1 MVTRTAIERSKELQ
15 MRTHNAFVRFVM
27 GLTASSAL
35 AFSGAIA
42 QTVNIEVAADKTIAK
57 RVPDLFGYGANIWWI
72 PHIMEAGLEQ
82 RIMDMG
88 HLGMTRI
95 SLGDQILTHATSLED
110 LRARLENY
118 PLNDFVRRYTKA
130 GGRIMFILDGVPIWL
145 SSNKSTKKLPDPNVT
160 VFRISAPSDYEEW
173 SRVVET
179 IVRHFNGKL
188 GLNAYYESWNEPNW
202 EYLGTTEEY
211 HKQYYYSVLGARR
224 ADPKALIGGPAY
236 SEFLGV
242 GTRGDP
248 HKTDADKAR
257 IAKMILEQ
265 NFAFKQFLNYAART
279 PLPEL
284 GLARLPVDFFT
295 WHGFYIDPSSYYQL
309 VVPVFRAALESAGY
323 PRNTP
328 LVHSEWNI
336 APVPPYPEGDLNA
349 NEVGAAYVAANLLAM
364 HEAGVDNQIFQM
376 YLDPGVK
383 GYFGGTFTESG
394 IARANFNTFRLFSRL
409 KGAEVQTRSSDPW
422 VAAAAFQ
429 DEKNLYLIV
438 STLVPTPKMIEHTT
452 HIRNAVANEQFTR
465 SVAKAG
471 ATAKRGLPEPLARKA
486 QQLDE
491 QAKQLA
497 SDISRKAASRKRGF
511 KLEIELSGLRSAS
524 GKVTHYLIDS
534 KHSNIYKD
542 LAKAERHLADRTQ
555 QHQKQV
561 TKQMGARLQDAGVP
575 RETVKRLEATTGN
588 EKAAR
593 EAMSTLPEPQRKA
606 ITGVLTDVAK
616 DVRNQYSE
624 TLREIENWPSAR
636 LHEESIAWPAS
647 GKLTLDS
654 EPYAVHLFVVPR

>member
-1 MVTRTAIERSKELQ
+1 
-15 MRTHNAFVRFVM
+15 MRTRNALARLVM
-27 GLTASSAL
+27 GVTACFAL
-35 AFSGAIA
+35 ACSGANA
-42 QTVNIEVAADKTIAK
+42 QAVRIEVTADKTVAQ
-57 RVPDLFGYGANIWWI
+57 RVPDLFGYGANFWWI
-72 PHIMEAGLEQ
+72 PHIMEAGLGQ
-82 RIMDMG
+82 RILDMG
-88 HLGMTRI
+88 HLGMTRV
-95 SLGDQILTHATSLED
+95 SLGDQILTHATSMED

-118 PLNDFVRRYTKA
+118 PLNDFLRRYAKA

-160 VFRISAPSDYEEW
+160 VFRISPPSDYEEW

-202 EYLGTTEEY
+202 EYLGTTQEY

-224 ADPKALIGGPAY
+224 ADPKARIGGPAF

-248 HKTDADKAR
+248 HKSDADKTR
-257 IAKMILEQ
+257 LGNMVLEQ

-295 WHGFYIDPSSYYQL
+295 WHGFYIDPWSYYQL
-309 VVPVFRAALESAGY
+309 VVPAFRSALEAAGY
-323 PRNTP
+323 PRQTP
-328 LVHSEWNI
+328 LINSEWNI
-336 APVPPYPEGDLNA
+336 APVPPYPEGNLNA

-364 HEAGVDNQIFQM
+364 HRAGVDYQIFQM
-376 YLDPGVK
+376 YQDPGVK

-422 VAAAAFQ
+422 VAAAAFR
-429 DEKNLYLIV
+429 DESNLYLIV
-438 STLVPTPKMIEHTT
+438 STLVPTPKMTEHTAQ
-452 HIRNAVANEQFTR
+452 IRNVLPNEEFTKAVAR
-465 SVAKAG
+465 AGGVAK
-471 ATAKRGLPEPLARKA
+471 RDLPEPLARKA
-486 QQLDE
+486 QQIDE
-491 QAKQLA
+491 QTKKVT
-497 SDISRKAASRKRGF
+497 SDIARKAASRKSGF
-511 KLEIELSGLRSAS
+511 TIEIELSGVRSAG

-534 KHSNIYKD
+534 KHSNIYND
-542 LAKAERHLADRTQ
+542 LAKAERHLAEQTQ
-555 QHQKQV
+555 QHQKQITQQV
-561 TKQMGARLQDAGVP
+561 AARLRDAGVP
-575 RETVKRLEATTGN
+575 PETVKRLEATKGN
-588 EKAAR
+588 DKAGR
-593 EAMSTLPEPQRKA
+593 EAISALPDAQRKA
-606 ITGVLTDVAK
+606 VTAVLADVVK

-636 LHEESIAWPAS
+636 LHEESIAWPTS
-647 GKLTLDS
+647 GKFTLDS
-654 EPYAVHLFVVPR
+654 EPYAVHLFVFPR